1 MDYKKQLA
9 EFFKEVDERCILG
22 LSIDCVIFGFY
33 DNQLKVLLLRW
44 KQTEE
49 WGLPGGFIY
58 KKESVDVAA
67 QRILEERTGINEL
80 FLQQFHT
87 FGEDVRYNRQE
98 ISQKLNWPDLST
110 RRWPDRTVSIGYFA
124 LVDFSKVTPA
134 ADFLTDECRWWDVE
148 NLPALL
154 FDHNHIVE
162 VALKTLRVQLS
173 WQPIGYNL
181 LPEKFTMPEL
191 QRLYET
197 ILNRSLDPRNFSKK
211 MRALGII
218 ERLEEQRRGGAFKS
232 PYLFRFNKEKYRK
245 ALQEG
250 NLAFS

>member
-1 MDYKKQLA
+1 MNYKKQL
-9 EFFKEVDERCILG
+9 EEYFKEVDIRCVLG

-58 KKESVDVAA
+58 KNESVDVAA
-67 QRILEERTGINEL
+67 QRILEERTGIKEL

-98 ISQKLNWPDLST
+98 ISQKLSWPDTST
-110 RRWPDRTVSIGYFA
+110 RQWPDRTVSIGYFA
-124 LVDFSKVTPA
+124 LVDFSKVTPT

-148 NLPALL
+148 KLPSLL
-154 FDHNHIVE
+154 FDHNHIVA
-162 VALKTLRVQLS
+162 VALRTLRVQLS
-173 WQPIGYNL
+173 WQPVGYNL

-197 ILNRSLDPRNFSKK
+197 ILNRPLDPRNFSKK

-218 ERLEEQRRGGAFKS
+218 ERLEEQRKGGAFKS
-232 PYLFRFNKEKYRK
+232 PYLFRFNKEKYEK

>member
-1 MDYKKQLA
+1 MDYKKQLV
-9 EFFKEVDERCILG
+9 EFFKDVDERCILG

-44 KQTEE
+44 KESDE

-67 QRILEERTGINEL
+67 QRILEERTGIKEL

-87 FGEDVRYNRQE
+87 FGKDVRYNRVE
-98 ISQKLNWPDLST
+98 ISRKLNWPDNST
-110 RRWPDRTVSIGYFA
+110 RLWPDRTVSIGYFA
-124 LVDFSKVTPA
+124 LVDVSKVTPT
-134 ADFLTDECRWWDVE
+134 ADFLTDEYQWLDVE
-148 NLPALL
+148 KLPPLL
-154 FDHNHIVE
+154 FDHNHIIE

-173 WQPIGYNL
+173 WQPVGYNL

-218 ERLEEQRRGGAFKS
+218 ERLEEQRKGGAFKS
-232 PYLFRFNKEKYRK
+232 PYLFRFDKEKYKK
-245 ALQEG
+245 ALKEG
-250 NLAFS
+250 HLAFS

>member
-1 MDYKKQLA
+1 MDYKEQLIA
-9 EFFKEVDERCILG
+9 FFKDVDARCILG

-44 KQTEE
+44 KQSDE

-67 QRILEERTGINEL
+67 QRILEERTGIKEL

-87 FGEDVRYNRQE
+87 FGEEVRYNRAE
-98 ISQKLNWPDLST
+98 ISRKLNWPDNST
-110 RRWPDRTVSIGYFA
+110 RLWPDRTVSIGYFA
-124 LVDFSKVTPA
+124 LVDFMKVTPT
-134 ADFLTDECRWWDVE
+134 ADFLTDEYRWLDVE
-148 NLPALL
+148 KLPPLL
-154 FDHNHIVE
+154 FDHNHIIE

-173 WQPIGYNL
+173 WQPVGYNL

-197 ILNRSLDPRNFSKK
+197 ILNRPLDPRNFSKK

-218 ERLEEQRRGGAFKS
+218 ERLEEQRKGGAFKS
-232 PYLFRFNKEKYRK
+232 PYLFRFDKEKYKK

-250 NLAFS
+250 HLSFS

>member
-1 MDYKKQLA
+1 MNYKKQL
-9 EFFKEVDERCILG
+9 EEYFKEVDLRCVLG

-58 KKESVDVAA
+58 KNESVDVAA
-67 QRILEERTGINEL
+67 QRILEERTGIKEL

-98 ISQKLNWPDLST
+98 ISQKLSWPDISS
-110 RRWPDRTVSIGYFA
+110 RQWPDRTVSIGYFA
-124 LVDFSKVTPA
+124 LVDFSKVTPT

-148 NLPALL
+148 KLPSLL
-154 FDHNHIVE
+154 FDHNHIVT
-162 VALKTLRVQLS
+162 VALRTLRVQLS
-173 WQPIGYNL
+173 WQPVGYNL

-197 ILNRSLDPRNFSKK
+197 ILNRPLDPRNFSKK

-218 ERLEEQRRGGAFKS
+218 ERLEEQRKGGAFKS
-232 PYLFRFNKEKYRK
+232 PYLFRFNKEKYEK